1 MYSIIVEPDCMGSV
15 AIVRQR
21 KPPATLKY
29 KLQKEKR
36 RRMFLVLVKKRK
48 ESLLE
53 LHPVQDKP
61 SSTFFEKQLY

>member
-1 MYSIIVEPDCMGSV
+1 MHSIIVEPDCVGSV

-29 KLQKEKR
+29 KLQKRKKKQY
-36 RRMFLVLVKKRK
+36 FFVLVKVKG

-61 SSTFFEKQLY
+61 SSTFFEKRLH